1 MRYRNLDDLRARCG
15 PRAAE
20 QAAAVLAEREK
31 PAAQAPRK
39 YRNEP
44 VEHDGERF
52 DSRHE
57 YRVAVALRVKHGREN
72 VIRQVSLPLGELRIR
87 PDFLIIHE
95 RFPDG
100 TFRAE
105 LVDAKGM
112 MTDAWRAKANHLE
125 AQHGLRIRL
134 VSAKQAE

>member
-1 MRYRNLDDLRARCG
+1 MRYRNLDDLRAKCG

-20 QAAAVLAEREK
+20 QAAAALAER
-31 PAAQAPRK
+31 AQPDRRK

-44 VEHDGERF
+44 VEADGERF

-72 VIRQVSLPLGELRIR
+72 VIRQVSLPIGELRIR
-87 PDFLIIHE
+87 PDFLVIYE
-95 RFPDG
+95 RYEDG

-112 MTDAWRAKANHLE
+112 MTAAWRAKANHLE

-134 VSAKQAE
+134 VSARDAE